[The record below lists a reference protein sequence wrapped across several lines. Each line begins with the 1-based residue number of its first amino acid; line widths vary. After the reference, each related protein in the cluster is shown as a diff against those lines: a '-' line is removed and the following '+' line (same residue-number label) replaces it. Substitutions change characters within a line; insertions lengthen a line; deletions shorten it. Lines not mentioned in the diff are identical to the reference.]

1 MAAHCQEQASPH
13 GGASLAVSEREKERR
28 MKISHTLQPLF
39 FMHRR
44 YFETFDAISDVG
56 IADRLHMLKM
66 VAKCSS
72 NEELGEGKVAPMR
85 GFDLTGLLTLFA

>member
-1 MAAHCQEQASPH
+1 MR
-13 GGASLAVSEREKERR
+13 ERKRERNE
-28 MKISHTLQPLF
+28 ISHTLQPLF

-72 NEELGEGKVAPMR
+72 TEELGEGKKVAPMH
-85 GFDLTGLLTLFA
+85 GFELTGLLTLFA